1 MMSQQIDSRLNETL
15 KEWGIKK
22 LVQYVELLKQ
32 PARLWPVQLL
42 FYLSLLANG
51 CSPIGRI
58 DEEVV
63 LKCNNKVVRILMYKT
78 LWEPEK
84 FKEFNEI
91 IEEILRLRILTEEE
105 RMKLFDKRMHVEVAL
120 NELPSEDESLDFL
133 VYGENRYTHLLNL
146 GDISLYLLNV
156 DVRWNIFSTNP
167 SFEFWVLL
175 SKPPDITSYIFIT
188 YVVASNEE
196 VRLAGKSVSSF
207 SRLLLLEGIPHE
219 KGEEE
224 KVIEEGVDM
233 IIKALNEKYYIVDD
247 LLRDVEEVLK
257 ISTRGLVVMLLY

>member
-1 MMSQQIDSRLNETL
+1 MMSQQIDSKLIETL
-15 KEWGIKK
+15 KEWGIKR
-22 LVQYVELLKQ
+22 LPQYVELLKQ
-32 PARLWPVQLL
+32 STRLLPVQLL

-51 CSPIGRI
+51 CMPIGRWKV
-58 DEEVV
+58 EVV
-63 LKCNNKVVRILMYKT
+63 LKCDNKVVRNNMYKT
-78 LWEPEK
+78 LGYPEK

-105 RMKLFDKRMHVEVAL
+105 RMKLFDKRMHVEVFL

-146 GDISLYLLNV
+146 GNISLYLINV
-156 DVRWNIFSTNP
+156 DIRWNIFSSNP

-188 YVVASNEE
+188 YVVASNGE

-207 SRLLLLEGIPHE
+207 SRLLLLGEIPHK

-224 KVIEEGVDM
+224 KVIEESVNT
-233 IIKALNEKYYIVDD
+233 IIKALNEKYYVVND
-247 LLRDVEEVLK
+247 LLRDVEEVLNLNIK
-257 ISTRGLVVMLLY
+257 GLVITLLY